1 MTYRLRKPDGS
12 VVEAFR
18 NPDGSWV
25 EIPTL
30 PNLSRPAVESVQKI
44 ASPPNAE
51 LSPREHVRE
60 FLRGIARRG
69 GKSRAARHS
78 HDEIAAWG
86 RVRHQRNGESEK

>member
-30 PNLSRPAVESVQKI
+30 PNPSRRVEEATPVPA
-44 ASPPNAE
+44 APTAPLTA
-51 LSPREHVRE
+51 REHVRE

-69 GKSRAARHS
+69 GKTRAARHNR
-78 HDEIAAWG
+78 DEIAAWG
-86 RVRHQRNGESEK
+86 RVRHKRNGESEM